1 MNDQDTV
8 VRLREDETWKL
19 ETEAR
24 PRHEKPHVATC
35 GETHVSCS
43 SMKLSVL
50 SPVVSS
56 GRTAEQRAVETL
68 ALAYF

>member
-19 ETEAR
+19 ETAA
-24 PRHEKPHVATC
+24 RHEKPHVETC